1 MTKYQKASYQLLSAQ
16 VWTNG
21 RDLYIPPG
29 MMRLG
34 YLIYLAI
41 TMPCYLGP
49 ACLSGHSTS
58 GLCAS
63 HRLQTWRACQDTH
76 GEALCMT
83 FGEGGEGKWA
93 SKWIGTWLL
102 GGKGKGSGA
111 ELGIREKYH
120 SKLVPYWQHL
130 GVTPPAWWIEGEK
143 NQLLDHFQ
151 FKWKQK
157 KQTQNSQRCKKQG
170 RNAPLSD
177 TDSKSSNSL
186 SYLAIN

>member
-1 MTKYQKASYQLLSAQ
+1 MHVNCLVECPASKKGSVSINWFLFFLNYPGCGILLELKWTTTKYQKASYQLLSAQ

-41 TMPCYLGP
+41 TMPCYLGL
-49 ACLSGHSTS
+49 ACLCGHGTS

-83 FGEGGEGKWA
+83 FGEGGEGKWEQA
-93 SKWIGTWLL
+93 S
-102 GGKGKGSGA
+102 GKGHG
-111 ELGIREKYH
+111 
-120 SKLVPYWQHL
+120 YWEERGKDQR
-130 GVTPPAWWIEGEK
+130 
-143 NQLLDHFQ
+143 
-151 FKWKQK
+151 
-157 KQTQNSQRCKKQG
+157 QNWEFE
-170 RNAPLSD
+170 
-177 TDSKSSNSL
+177 
-186 SYLAIN
+186 